1 MFENLKAEMARQD
14 LTIMDFSKDNDLDLS
29 YETLRNKF
37 LGKTEWQ
44 RREMWLIRKKY
55 FQDKSIEYLFEQK

>member
-14 LTIMDFSKDNDLDLS
+14 LNIKDFSKDEELNLS

-37 LGKTEWQ
+37 SGRTEWNK
-44 RREMWLIRKKY
+44 REMWLIKKKY
-55 FQDKSIEYLFEQK
+55 FSQKSIEYLFEQN

>member
-37 LGKTEWQ
+37 SGKTEWQ

>member
-14 LTIMDFSKDNDLDLS
+14 LTIMDFSKDSDLDLS

-55 FQDKSIEYLFEQK
+55 FQDKSIEYLFERK